1 MKTILICIPTLASAG
16 AERFVTELACSM
28 DRDKYRSVV
37 IVTNYLDNNS
47 AFYKKLITNEI
58 EVVDVSASNY
68 LKETRKIINAI
79 KKYKPVVIHSNVG
92 AALHVLLA
100 QLLCGRKISHL
111 FTVHSM
117 AYRIFSGVKKII
129 VNLCFKSHI
138 IVPVAICDTVKQSI
152 VESYGLQETNIEC
165 IYNGVD
171 TDLFVP
177 EKDQKERTFTF
188 VTVGTLYHIKNH
200 ELLINAFSLLKE
212 HYENVCLRIVGDGE
226 LRQDLE
232 KQVQNLKL
240 VDSVIF
246 EGNQAD
252 VKKYLSKSDVY
263 CCTSKVEGL
272 PIAVL
277 EAMACGLPVITT
289 PAGGVVDI
297 VKDGE
302 NGFVVEESEK
312 EFAGAMN
319 ELYSNSEMLERM
331 AIASRQKALVR
342 DLKICSSE
350 YEQLYEK
357 YSRDYYKK
365 R

>member
-16 AERFVTELACSM
+16 AQRFVTELACSI
-28 DRDKYRSVV
+28 DKTKYRAVV
-37 IVTNYLDNNS
+37 VVTNYLDNNS
-47 AFYKKLITNEI
+47 AFYKKLLSNEI

-68 LKETRKIINAI
+68 LKETRKIIDVI
-79 KKYKPVVIHSNVG
+79 KKYQPIIIHSNVG
-92 AALHVLLA
+92 AYLHVLLA
-100 QLLCGRKISHL
+100 QLVCGRKISHL

-117 AYRIFSGVKKII
+117 AYRIFSGVKKKI
-129 VNLCFKSHI
+129 VRFCFKRHI
-138 IVPVAICDTVKQSI
+138 VVPVAICDTVKQSI
-152 VESYGLQETNIEC
+152 VESYGLQETDIEC

-177 EKDQKERTFTF
+177 EKDRKERPFTF

-200 ELLINAFSLLKE
+200 ELIINAFSLLKK
-212 HYENVCLRIVGDGE
+212 HHADVCLRIVGDGE
-226 LRQDLE
+226 LRQGLE
-232 KQVQNLKL
+232 KQVQDLQL
-240 VDSVIF
+240 MDSVIF

-252 VKKYLSKSDVY
+252 VYRFLNLSDVY

-302 NGFVVEESEK
+302 NGFVVESNEK
-312 EFAGAMN
+312 DFATAMN
-319 ELYSNSEMLERM
+319 KLYTNPDMQKRM
-331 AIASRQKALVR
+331 STDSREKALLR
-342 DLKICSSE
+342 DQKICTSE
-350 YEQLYEK
+350 YEKLYEK
-357 YSRDYYKK
+357 YSRK
-365 R
+365 